1 MEHEIK
7 AINDNEC
14 EVCIKIAASKAQVEQ
29 GAIAIAL
36 SPNSGVS
43 VTNPVSVNDAVQA
56 ICAKVKKD
64 WLASVKAYEDDAIE
78 RAVNLAAQAAKE
90 TAESQRLSGI
100 LEGK

>member
-1 MEHEIK
+1 MEHEIR
-7 AINDNEC
+7 AISNNEC
-14 EVCIKIAASKAQVEQ
+14 EVCIKIAASKEQVEQ

-43 VTNPVSVNDAVQA
+43 VTSPVTVNDAVQA

-64 WLASVKAYEDDAIE
+64 WLASVKAYEDDAIAK
-78 RAVNLAAQAAKE
+78 AVDIAAEAAKQAAE
-90 TAESQRLSGI
+90 AQRLSGL